1 MPNFLAGQTK
11 ASNGPNKEL
20 QLYLKDKKE
29 LRELIKTRKTK
40 MLIPTFEEEES
51 YNTENSITIK

>member
-29 LRELIKTRKTK
+29 LRANQNQEDKDVDPYI
-40 MLIPTFEEEES
+40 
-51 YNTENSITIK
+51 